1 MKIRGYEVNL
11 KESHA
16 VAFDFDGVIH
26 KYSKGWQDGSIY
38 DEVNVDVL
46 DIINTLMMN
55 NIPCIIMSTRDP
67 QQIKDWWDKQWFSR
81 GIPVKVLDFN
91 TVFYNDCT
99 CLGITN
105 RKIAAQL
112 YIDDRG
118 YRYSKQNIDELLKD
132 LIAKPLGIRQPT
144 IIKVGDRVQVLNGSG
159 SCYKTGEIATCIAIN
174 VDKNGELKYLFEND
188 KRQWQVLDWKDY
200 KKLNN
205 DTPLLTSLLNCKFTV
220 VKDINSLTKGKIY
233 EVKNG
238 KFKDDD
244 GDICPMSE
252 KLLNEEDLKK
262 YFRPLNSLDVE
273 GSEIIIVIKD

>member
-1 MKIRGYEVNL
+1 MKIKGYEVNL
-11 KESHA
+11 KESHT

-67 QQIKDWWDKQWFSR
+67 QQIKDWWNEQGFDIK
-81 GIPVKVLDFN
+81 IKVLDFN
-91 TVFYNDCT
+91 TVFYNDCDY
-99 CLGITN
+99 LGITN

-112 YIDDRG
+112 YIDDRA
-118 YRYSKQNIDELLKD
+118 YRYTGQNTDEFLYDLTAESLK
-132 LIAKPLGIRQPT
+132 IYQPT

-200 KKLNN
+200 KTLNN

-220 VKDINSLTKGKIY
+220 VKDIDGLTKGKIY
-233 EVKNG
+233 EVKNS

-252 KLLNEEDLKK
+252 ELLSEEDLKK
-262 YFRPLNSLDVE
+262 YFQHLNSLDVE
-273 GSEIIIVIKD
+273 DSEIIIVIKD